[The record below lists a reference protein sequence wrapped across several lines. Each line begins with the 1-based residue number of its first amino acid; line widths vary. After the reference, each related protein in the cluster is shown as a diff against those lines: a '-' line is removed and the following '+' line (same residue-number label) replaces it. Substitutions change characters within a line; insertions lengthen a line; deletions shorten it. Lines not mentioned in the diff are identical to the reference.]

1 MIVAI
6 KPRLDP
12 ILLSIVFPIS
22 VMDIVP
28 EAKPTKMLARSS
40 EMKAWTLNLRIRTR
54 IRTIAAIRVAISLP
68 VLASARTR

>member
-1 MIVAI
+1 
-6 KPRLDP
+6 
-12 ILLSIVFPIS
+12 
-22 VMDIVP
+22 
-28 EAKPTKMLARSS
+28 MLARRS

>member
-1 MIVAI
+1 
-6 KPRLDP
+6 
-12 ILLSIVFPIS
+12 
-22 VMDIVP
+22 
-28 EAKPTKMLARSS
+28 MLARRR